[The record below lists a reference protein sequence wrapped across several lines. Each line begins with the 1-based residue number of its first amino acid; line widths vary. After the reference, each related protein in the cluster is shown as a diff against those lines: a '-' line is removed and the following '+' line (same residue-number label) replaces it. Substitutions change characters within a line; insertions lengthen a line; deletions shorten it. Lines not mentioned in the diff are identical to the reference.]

1 MSTTVIPNVLLA
13 VVPAESVALQVT
25 VVGPPRAN
33 VPPEAGAQV
42 TESEAPESSTAE
54 AEKSTIAPEAAVAS
68 TVMSDGTVTTGA
80 PKACVEA
87 VPTGT
92 SAESTMA
99 SAPAQRT
106 RLNSFPRERRRA
118 ECAACERRS
127 AGRR

>member
-1 MSTTVIPNVLLA
+1 MQSWPAASRLNTTISA
-13 VVPAESVALQVT
+13 WTAQT
-25 VVGPPRAN
+25 RAN

-42 TESEAPESSTAE
+42 TESEVPESSTAE

-99 SAPAQRT
+99 SA
-106 RLNSFPRERRRA
+106 
-118 ECAACERRS
+118 AA
-127 AGRR
+127 